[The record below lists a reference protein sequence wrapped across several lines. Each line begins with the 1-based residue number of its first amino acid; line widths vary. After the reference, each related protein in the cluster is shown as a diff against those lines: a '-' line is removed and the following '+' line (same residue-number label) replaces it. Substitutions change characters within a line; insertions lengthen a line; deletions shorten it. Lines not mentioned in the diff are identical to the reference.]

1 MAKSMNP
8 FSIAA
13 GKFGN
18 AILYSLEDNKGK
30 TVQGIREYSQKV
42 ANPKNPQTTTQMSQ
56 RFRLAPANNI
66 YRALKA
72 VIDRGFEGVKYGYPS
87 RKKYLSLAMRNENYP
102 YVPKGTLLSI
112 PAKLQIAAGSIAK
125 IEVSFSNKKLATSIA
140 LSELTGALTLGTV
153 STNILAANPLLKQG
167 DQITVVL
174 ASITAGAT
182 PALLMPCAWV
192 VASFFIDTASDESFA
207 TVLSSQAISA
217 DVTDSKLRFASTLGD
232 VVAGCVIVSRE
243 FGVAGH
249 LRSDAVIA
257 VEDTYYNA
265 QRTTDAF
272 SAMENSYLNAENSR
286 QNLDWPVESSEELPA
301 GGGGTNNGGGGNDD
315 GDDDLPGQG

>member
-1 MAKSMNP
+1 MALSRNP
-8 FSIAA
+8 FSIAK

-18 AILYSLEDNKGK
+18 AILYGVEDSKGK

-42 ANPKNPQTTTQMSQ
+42 ANPKNPQTTVQMSQ

-87 RKKYLSLAMRNENYP
+87 RKKYLSLAMRNDQYP
-102 YVPKGTLLSI
+102 YMPKGTLLSI
-112 PAKLQIAAGSIAK
+112 PAKLQVSAGSIAK
-125 IEVSFSNKKLATSIA
+125 INVSFTDHKLATTIA
-140 LSELTGALTLGTV
+140 LGSLTGNLTLGTV
-153 STNILAANPLLKQG
+153 STNILAANPLLQNG
-167 DQITVVL
+167 DQITVIL

-192 VASFFIDTASDESFA
+192 VASFFIDTASDETFA
-207 TVLSSQAISA
+207 TVLSAQA
-217 DVTDSKLRFASTLGD
+217 VTAEIASGKLAFASTLGD

-243 FGVAGH
+243 FGVSGH
-249 LRSDAVIA
+249 LRSDAIIA
-257 VEDTYYNA
+257 IEDTYYQA
-265 QRTTDAF
+265 QRTQEAF
-272 SAMENSYLNAENSR
+272 DAMENSYLSAENSR
-286 QNLDWPVESSEELPA
+286 QNLDWPVEASEELPA
-301 GGGGTNNGGGGNDD
+301 NGGSTDNGGGSNNG